1 MLYHQTVDQIIT
13 REIIDFTAGYCRRD
27 NIATEFGKPLVGFAD
42 AMSPEIQNL
51 TSVVSPDHLLPQD
64 VMPEASIIIS
74 YFVPFT
80 PELAAANNS
89 AEPGIAAAQWARAY
103 EELNALFT
111 ELNRRLVDLLPTLN
125 SDPSG
130 SSHSFRGAV
139 VESATHFDTTKLI
152 SNWSHRHIAFAAG
165 LGTFGMNNMLI
176 TPKGCCGRYN
186 SVITNIPLSVI
197 HAGSPMKEELCSYKR
212 DGSCHVCI
220 DICPTGALAVSGKSG
235 EGAGRI
241 SSGSEL
247 NYPGSF
253 DRQLCFALCSANAE
267 LYPQGFYTN
276 SPDTE
281 ATGNQV
287 CGKCVTGAA
296 CAFRGEST
304 RR

>member
-111 ELNRRLVDLLPTLN
+111 ELNRHLVDLLPTLN

-165 LGTFGMNNMLI
+165 LIISLI
-176 TPKGCCGRYN
+176 ISFVRDFLDVKIKHNEEMTTILGLP
-186 SVITNIPLSVI
+186 ILAAIPDFEYFSNQKSSKKY
-197 HAGSPMKEELCSYKR
+197 GGY
-212 DGSCHVCI
+212 GY
-220 DICPTGALAVSGKSG
+220 GK
-235 EGAGRI
+235 
-241 SSGSEL
+241 
-247 NYPGSF
+247 
-253 DRQLCFALCSANAE
+253 
-267 LYPQGFYTN
+267 
-276 SPDTE
+276 
-281 ATGNQV
+281 
-287 CGKCVTGAA
+287 
-296 CAFRGEST
+296 
-304 RR
+304 